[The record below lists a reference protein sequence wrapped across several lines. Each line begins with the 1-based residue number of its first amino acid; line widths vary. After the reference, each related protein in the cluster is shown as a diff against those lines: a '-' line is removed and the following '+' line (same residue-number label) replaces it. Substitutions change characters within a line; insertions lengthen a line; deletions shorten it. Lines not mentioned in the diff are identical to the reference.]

1 MKWKRKPGAAVILCS
16 ALLLSACGG
25 TEAPASTVPPTSGEA
40 PAISQ
45 PAEPEPPASSAVPEP
60 EPPEPASSSVESREE
75 PQPEPGAGMKVPE
88 GCRAEWK
95 LSNGTLILMGYDP
108 GGRTQVQ
115 LPTGG
120 SYQIGASCFAGNE
133 TLTAVVFPADVTE
146 IGPAAFRA
154 CSALKTADFSAC
166 RTLVIGNH
174 AFEGAGLAAVS
185 LPEGLTR
192 LGLYAFADCPAL
204 TRAEIRGVTLVEEGA
219 FSACGSLQNVFL
231 SREVFRIEENAFAL
245 CDRLETAVYEGD
257 TALLKDHSA
266 PGNDAL
272 WKAAGPGGEGQQN

>member
-16 ALLLSACGG
+16 VLLLSACGG

-120 SYQIGASCFAGNE
+120 SYQIGGELLCGKRDPHRGGLPGGCDGDRAG
-133 TLTAVVFPADVTE
+133 
-146 IGPAAFRA
+146 
-154 CSALKTADFSAC
+154 
-166 RTLVIGNH
+166 
-174 AFEGAGLAAVS
+174 S
-185 LPEGLTR
+185 LPGLQCFENGGL
-192 LGLYAFADCPAL
+192 LGLPD
-204 TRAEIRGVTLVEEGA
+204 TGD
-219 FSACGSLQNVFL
+219 
-231 SREVFRIEENAFAL
+231 REPCL
-245 CDRLETAVYEGD
+245 
-257 TALLKDHSA
+257 
-266 PGNDAL
+266 
-272 WKAAGPGGEGQQN
+272 

>member
-1 MKWKRKPGAAVILCS
+1 MKRKRKPGAAVILCS
-16 ALLLSACGG
+16 VLLLSACGG
-25 TEAPASTVPPTSGEA
+25 TEGPASTVPPTSGEA

-45 PAEPEPPASSAVPEP
+45 PAEPEPPASSAVPE
-60 EPPEPASSSVESREE
+60 PEPASSSVESREE

-108 GGRTQVQ
+108 GGRAQVQ

>member
-1 MKWKRKPGAAVILCS
+1 MEAETGRSSDLVQCAAFVCLRGHRGPGVHCAADFR
-16 ALLLSACGG
+16 
-25 TEAPASTVPPTSGEA
+25 EA

-174 AFEGAGLAAVS
+174 AFEGQGL
-185 LPEGLTR
+185 P
-192 LGLYAFADCPAL
+192 P
-204 TRAEIRGVTLVEEGA
+204 
-219 FSACGSLQNVFL
+219 
-231 SREVFRIEENAFAL
+231 
-245 CDRLETAVYEGD
+245 
-257 TALLKDHSA
+257 
-266 PGNDAL
+266 
-272 WKAAGPGGEGQQN
+272 